1 VGCGVGC
8 GVAVGGVGVGLGVG
22 FVTGGG
28 VGFGRPV
35 TGSGVALG
43 PRATVGEV
51 GDGVGSADGATD
63 GSLAGVA
70 AGVSAGGVA
79 VDGSVLADGSDGVLD
94 PGVATATGGG
104 DWRATPSTGGEGATA
119 PAVSAT
125 VARMRLRTPMATTR
139 RAR

>member
-1 VGCGVGC
+1 
-8 GVAVGGVGVGLGVG
+8 VG

-43 PRATVGEV
+43 PRATVGDV

-70 AGVSAGGVA
+70 AGVSVGGVA
-79 VDGSVLADGSDGVLD
+79 VDGSALVDGSVLADGWDGVLD